1 MKRSSSGSQSKKNR
15 SRKLVKNRLQ
25 IGDSRLSI
33 STHPGNRDTVPKIT
47 RSNVGMQN
55 FYADNTSGSRMK
67 QVDGGTFKKE
77 IRPKSDRAKAV
88 YGSRK
93 KAMRKA
99 YMSDGTGTNKKK
111 KSRTTR
117 GSMKLKPRDT
127 NTSGTNSIGQVF
139 SPERPRSRR
148 RKRTLI

>member
-1 MKRSSSGSQSKKNR
+1 MKRSSRGSERGKSKPR
-15 SRKLVKNRLQ
+15 VRNRLI
-25 IGDSRLSI
+25 IGDSKPAYMVRPSAHQSI
-33 STHPGNRDTVPKIT
+33 ASTTVT
-47 RSNVGMQN
+47 RSNKKRLNKQIKALDRPIKL
-55 FYADNTSGSRMK
+55 YDGSTLKR
-67 QVDGGTFKKE
+67 E

-99 YMSDGTGTNKKK
+99 YMSDGTGTNKKRK
-111 KSRTTR
+111 ARTTR

>member
-1 MKRSSSGSQSKKNR
+1 MKRSSSGSQSKGNR

-55 FYADNTSGSRMK
+55 FYADNTSTPRLK

-77 IRPKSDRAKAV
+77 IGAKKKRAADV
-88 YGSRK
+88 YGSRNKALAASYRKDKTTGEKLKSK
-93 KAMRKA
+93 KVAA
-99 YMSDGTGTNKKK
+99 EGGLTSKKK
-111 KSRTTR
+111 KTTESTKR
-117 GSMKLKPRDT
+117 NPK
-127 NTSGTNSIGQVF
+127 Q
-139 SPERPRSRR
+139 RPRNRG
-148 RKRTLI
+148 LI